1 MRSTLVDVHW
11 GSTSES
17 WLVVY
22 EDGRI
27 KHHQENDGVRFLNR
41 GAEAVDEWITLDDVE
56 VLDRQHYDKRLVA
69 QVKAALAEFGVVA
82 P

>member
-1 MRSTLVDVHW
+1 MKSKLIDVHW

-27 KHHQENDGVRFLNR
+27 AFHQENDGAKFLR
-41 GAEAVDEWITLDDVE
+41 HGAEAVDEWITLADVGA
-56 VLDRQHYDKRLVA
+56 LDRQHYDKRLVE
-69 QVKAALAEFGVVA
+69 QVRAALAEFGQQ
-82 P
+82 

>member
-1 MRSTLVDVHW
+1 MSELQTKLIDVHN

-27 KHHQENDGVRFLNR
+27 QYHVENNGHRALRYGCEGTWNNYDFFVGSIA
-41 GAEAVDEWITLDDVE
+41 GAAG
-56 VLDRQHYDKRLVA
+56 R
-69 QVKAALAEFGVVA
+69 
-82 P
+82 